1 MHLQLLDIYINAYK
15 IFWGC
20 VLAFAFTH
28 AQHYWDNFHRNWV
41 HKLNEVGT
49 KLESTLCSLLSWG
62 FLAVSLQGHIVQS
75 HMSAWIFI
83 IIDLL
88 TVIRASA
95 DRRGERKY
103 RSVSVCISQYFQK
116 EGRGGVK
123 NHFLLTLLSSKAL
136 NNVSS

>member
-1 MHLQLLDIYINAYK
+1 MLN
-15 IFWGC
+15 IFGN
-20 VLAFAFTH
+20 
-28 AQHYWDNFHRNWV
+28 NFHRNWV

-103 RSVSVCISQYFQK
+103 RSVSVCILQYFPYFQK
-116 EGRGGVK
+116 EGSGGVK
-123 NHFLLTLLSSKAL
+123 KHSLLTLLSSKAL